1 MPSGTTVTTAAE
13 GHHMDQSPG
22 DTGQSDAGPVEG
34 PAINPRDRVVSLE
47 RGLAV
52 LRALGEG
59 EAMTLRDVA
68 LRAGVSRA
76 AARRSL
82 ITLIGLGYVG
92 ETADG
97 YEIRP
102 RVFEFGYAYLG
113 RQPLTSVSTPHL
125 ADLVGRTQEFAS
137 VAVLDDTKIVH
148 IVCESPPRRLLT
160 IELSVG
166 SRIPAFSTAQ
176 GRVLMA
182 GLSPQQWEREVGRLE
197 LTRFTPHTVNTV
209 DELTERIDTVRRT
222 GYALNDQETTNGVRS
237 VAVPIQDI
245 DGTTVAA
252 LGSIVYAATWTL
264 KALRQQLLPELRQ
277 TAELITRDL
286 RRAPLRRRPYGRISE
301 H

>member
-1 MPSGTTVTTAAE
+1 MDWNPGETGAA
-13 GHHMDQSPG
+13 
-22 DTGQSDAGPVEG
+22 EG

-59 EAMTLRDVA
+59 QTMSLRDVA
-68 LRAGVSRA
+68 LRAEVSRA

-82 ITLIGLGYVG
+82 ITLMALGYVG
-92 ETADG
+92 ETPDG

-113 RQPLTSVSTPHL
+113 RQPLASVSTPHL
-125 ADLVGRTQEFAS
+125 GDLVGRIQEFAS

-148 IVCESPPRRLLT
+148 IVCEAPPRRLLT

-176 GRVLMA
+176 GRVLLA
-182 GLSPQQWEREVGRLE
+182 GLSPQQWEREVAGLE
-197 LTRFTPHTVNTV
+197 LTRFTPHTVDNV
-209 DELTERIDTVRRT
+209 DDLTKRIETVRRT

-245 DGTTVAA
+245 DGRTVAA
-252 LGSIVYAATWTL
+252 LGSIVYAATWNL
-264 KALRQQLLPELRQ
+264 KSLRNRLLPELRQ
-277 TAELITRDL
+277 TAELISRDL
-286 RRAPLRRRPYGRISE
+286 RRAPRRHHPYGPGSGYSSG

>member
-1 MPSGTTVTTAAE
+1 
-13 GHHMDQSPG
+13 MDRSPG
-22 DTGQSDAGPVEG
+22 DTGDIDTDTGEPETGRLEA

-59 EAMTLRDVA
+59 ESMSLRDVA

-92 ETADG
+92 ETPEG

-125 ADLVGRTQEFAS
+125 ADLVERTHEFAS
-137 VAVLDDTKIVH
+137 VAVLDDTTIVH
-148 IVCESPPRRLLT
+148 IVCEAPPRRLLT

-182 GLSPQQWEREVGRLE
+182 GLSPHQWEREVGRVE
-197 LTRFTPHTVNTV
+197 FTRFTPHTVDSV
-209 DELTERIDTVRRT
+209 DDLTQRIETVRRT

-252 LGSIVYAATWTL
+252 LGMIVHAASWPL
-264 KALRQQLLPELRQ
+264 KALRAQLLPELRQ
-277 TAELITRDL
+277 TAELISRDL
-286 RRAPLRRRPYGRISE
+286 RQAPLRRRPYDRSSE

>member
-1 MPSGTTVTTAAE
+1 
-13 GHHMDQSPG
+13 MDHSPG
-22 DTGQSDAGPVEG
+22 ETGASDAEAVEA

-59 EAMTLRDVA
+59 ESMTLRDIA

-82 ITLIGLGYVG
+82 ITLMGLGYVG
-92 ETADG
+92 ETPDG

-125 ADLVGRTQEFAS
+125 IELVGRTQEFAS

-176 GRVLMA
+176 GRVLLA
-182 GLSPQQWEREVGRLE
+182 GLSSHQWEREVNHLE
-197 LTRFTPHTVNTV
+197 LTRFTPHTVDTV
-209 DELTERIDTVRRT
+209 DDLTRRIETVRRA

-245 DGTTVAA
+245 DGTTVAS
-252 LGSIVYAATWTL
+252 LGSIVYAANWTL
-264 KALRQQLLPELRQ
+264 KALRTQLLPELRN
-277 TAELITRDL
+277 TAQLISRDL
-286 RRAPLRRRPYGRISE
+286 RRAPLRRRPYGRSGE